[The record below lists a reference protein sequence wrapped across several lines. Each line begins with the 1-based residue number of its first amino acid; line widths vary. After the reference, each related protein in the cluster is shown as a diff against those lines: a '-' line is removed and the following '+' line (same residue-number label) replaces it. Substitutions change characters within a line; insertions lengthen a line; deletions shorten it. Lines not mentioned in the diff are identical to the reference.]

1 MYIFRHIANFCHL
14 TNAIILYIPPFYIY
28 NRAMAPADDIRDELK
43 ICCGQLISNEVGWQ
57 HKLCDGNEE
66 DYHVGGL
73 VIELERC
80 PHTGCG
86 SRFHVNPLK
95 NIAHQDIVHRSII
108 LYSYGVCRWCYVME
122 GALHHH
128 VLWGHGSPV
137 GFEVRVNQKQR
148 PEYMIKVPFNYQ

>member
-1 MYIFRHIANFCHL
+1 MLLSCTF
-14 TNAIILYIPPFYIY
+14 PPFYIY
-28 NRAMAPADDIRDELK
+28 NRAAAPADDLRDELK
-43 ICCGQLISNEVGWQ
+43 ICCSQLISNEAGWQ
-57 HKLCDGNEE
+57 HKLCDGNKE

-86 SRFHVNPLK
+86 SRFHMNPLK
-95 NIAHQDIVHRSII
+95 NIAHQDIAHRSII
-108 LYSYGVCRWCYVME
+108 LYSCGVCKGCYITD

-128 VLWGHGSPV
+128 VLWGHGGQV
-137 GFEVRVNQKQR
+137 GFEVGMNQKHS

>member
-1 MYIFRHIANFCHL
+1 M
-14 TNAIILYIPPFYIY
+14 Y
-28 NRAMAPADDIRDELK
+28 NRATAPANDFSDELK
-43 ICCGQLISNEVGWQ
+43 ICCGQLISKEAGWQ

-86 SRFHVNPLK
+86 SQFHMNPLK
-95 NIAHQDIVHRSII
+95 NIAHQDIVHHCVI
-108 LYSYGVCRWCYVME
+108 LYSCGVCRGGYVTE

-128 VLWGHGSPV
+128 ILWGHGGPV
-137 GFEVRVNQKQR
+137 DFKVGMNQKHS
-148 PEYMIKVPFNYQ
+148 PEYMIKVSLSY